1 MERVMIRS
9 DEPVGRRVKQFDQRT
24 TLLDQCLHSAGAA
37 RALGGSPGLNEPTP
51 YAGRSSRRRSRR
63 PFINIKFHRRPFA
76 MVLAGNDCLPG
87 ALQFRERK
95 GF

>member
-1 MERVMIRS
+1 MIRS

-24 TLLDQCLHSAGAA
+24 TRLDQCLHSAGAA

-63 PFINIKFHRRPFA
+63 PFINIKFHRTLRA
-76 MVLAGNDCLPG
+76 NDHETSESEEFSLG
-87 ALQFRERK
+87 A
-95 GF
+95 